1 MSTVASSSAAPC
13 NQIQRGRFTRCSRH
27 AASCKP
33 CHVTMRYTC
42 VDWRSLSHQSLR
54 ITKLAEIEPVAR
66 LCDLVRFF
74 MFLCSSSA
82 SHICFEPGLRK
93 EQVNERRDQ
102 VRHMAACSMMGQARH
117 EMNACSF
124 FGLEPLAKASTVA
137 CYDECVTS
145 ACLLAIVS
153 DTQLCE
159 TSIEMCPRTI

>member
-1 MSTVASSSAAPC
+1 MQSSCSFMQAMSC
-13 NQIQRGRFTRCSRH
+13 NH
-27 AASCKP
+27 ALHMCGLDF
-33 CHVTMRYTC
+33 TC
-42 VDWRSLSHQSLR
+42 VDWRGWRSLSHQALR
-54 ITKLAEIEPVAR
+54 IEKSQIKSVAG
-66 LCDLVRFF
+66 LCDLVRCF
-74 MFLCSSSA
+74 MFSCLSSP